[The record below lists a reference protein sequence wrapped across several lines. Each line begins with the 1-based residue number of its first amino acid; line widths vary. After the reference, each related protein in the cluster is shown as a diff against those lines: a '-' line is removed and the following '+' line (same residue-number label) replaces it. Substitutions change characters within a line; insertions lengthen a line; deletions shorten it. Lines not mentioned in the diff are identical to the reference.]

1 MRFMHGLRV
10 VGVWGRL
17 NKVRASV
24 SYRLGSNLLA
34 NDDVDFVQ
42 REFIVIDHFDYYIH
56 CALPKIGNLTSITT
70 WYTLC
75 LVRVPFLTCRKFNL
89 YTVHYKPCVKNN
101 ITWDIFSNYSNTG
114 QPQQSLRSKRG
125 KTYHPPDNVITIKV
139 FNKITRT

>member
-42 REFIVIDHFDYYIH
+42 REFIVIDHFDYYIY
-56 CALPKIGNLTSITT
+56 CVLPKIGNLTSITT

-75 LVRVPFLTCRKFNL
+75 LVRVAFLTYRKFNL
-89 YTVHYKPCVKNN
+89 YTVHYKHCVKKYYNMGH
-101 ITWDIFSNYSNTG
+101 IFKLFEYRTTTTIFKKQKGEN
-114 QPQQSLRSKRG
+114 L
-125 KTYHPPDNVITIKV
+125 PPTRQRYY
-139 FNKITRT
+139 NKGV